1 MIAGVLGSSLYS
13 TSVIHGD
20 SYSNK
25 AQTQYAKPKTSLFAR
40 GSIYFSGKDGTQ
52 RAAASVESGYVLF
65 MNPKLVTDANG
76 TYEVLS
82 NYISL
87 DRAAFLAKA
96 KKSNDLYEELAVKV
110 VEKAA
115 LPIQALG
122 LKGIGITQETWRAYP
137 GGSLAAHELGIIGQN
152 AASSSISGRYGL
164 ERYYDK
170 ILLRN
175 GAGASMNVF
184 ARLFSDFN
192 SVFSGNV
199 ESGDLVTSIEPT
211 VEAYLEKI
219 LSQTQVIWDP
229 DEIGG
234 IIMDPNT
241 GEIYA
246 MASHPTFDPNDLR
259 SVRSP
264 AVFSNPLVEHVYE
277 MGSIMKPLTMAAALD
292 SGAEEVDS
300 TYEDL
305 GCLVLNEKK
314 ICNFDQKA
322 RGVIPM
328 QQILSQSLN
337 IGAATIA
344 LNTGADDFV
353 RYFSSFGIGAKSGID
368 LPSEAMPLMD
378 NLKNPQDIDIATASY
393 GQGIAVS
400 PIGMIKALSIIA
412 NGGYLIAPH
421 LVKRIERTD
430 AIAKKIDAKRTGPVL
445 KPQTVDDVKRMLVT
459 VVDKALVQGKLKREH
474 HTIAAKTGTAAI
486 ADHVNGGY
494 YSDRWLHSFVGFF
507 PAYNPKFI
515 VFLYQVHPKGAKYAS
530 ETLVKPFDDLTTF
543 LINYYNIPPDR

>member
-20 SYSNK
+20 SYSSK
-25 AQTQYAKPKTSLFAR
+25 AQTQYAKPKISLFAR
-40 GSIYFSGKDGTQ
+40 GSIYFSGKNGTQ
-52 RAAASVESGYVLF
+52 SAAASVESGYVLF

-76 TYEVLS
+76 TYEALS

-87 DRAAFLAKA
+87 DRATFLTKA
-96 KKSNDLYEELAVKV
+96 RKSNDLYEELAVKV
-110 VEKAA
+110 GEKVA

-170 ILLRN
+170 VLLRN
-175 GAGASMNVF
+175 DAGSSMNVF
-184 ARLFSDFN
+184 AQLFSDFN

-199 ESGDLVTSIEPT
+199 DSGDLVTSIEPT

-219 LSQTQVIWDP
+219 LSQAQAIWNP

-246 MASHPTFDPNDLR
+246 MASHPTFDPNDLK
-259 SVRSP
+259 SVKS
-264 AVFSNPLVEHVYE
+264 AAIFSNPLVEHVYE

-300 TYEDL
+300 TYDDL

-322 RGVIPM
+322 RGVISM

-344 LNTGADDFV
+344 LETGTRDFV
-353 RYFSSFGIGAKSGID
+353 RYFLSFGIGAKSGID
-368 LPSEAMPLMD
+368 LPSEAMPLID

-412 NGGYLIAPH
+412 NGGYLVTPH
-421 LVKRIERTD
+421 IVRRIERTD
-430 AIAKKIDAKRTGPVL
+430 GIVKTIDVKRTGPVL
-445 KPQTVDDVKRMLVT
+445 KPQTADDVKRMLIT
-459 VVDKALVQGKLKREH
+459 VVDTALAQGKLKRER

-494 YSDRWLHSFVGFF
+494 YSDRWLHSFFGFF

-515 VFLYQVHPKGAKYAS
+515 IFLYQVYPKGAKYAS